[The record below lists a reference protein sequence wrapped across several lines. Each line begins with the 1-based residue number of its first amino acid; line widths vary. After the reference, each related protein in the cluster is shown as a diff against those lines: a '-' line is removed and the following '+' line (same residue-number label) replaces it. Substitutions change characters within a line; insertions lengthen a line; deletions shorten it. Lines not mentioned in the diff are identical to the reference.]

1 MSAYEN
7 LQMFYK
13 LHPTPKGEIR
23 DPWALGKY
31 LERKY
36 GNHTQQEYATALE
49 DKKFSTEWNP
59 VGTAAQEK
67 KEKAAAKKAEEKA
80 AAAKEKKVA
89 AGRKGGQK
97 TAAGRAAGTIG
108 TQARMR
114 GEGFDKPKVEKSL
127 DESMEILNLLK
138 AKMEKEKPKI
148 KEDDKDEHED
158 KEPIKD
164 PFAVATW
171 RAEREGHDLSTD
183 EGKERRKEII
193 EDIKEEGNI
202 VEEKDEK
209 DEDVKKATP
218 LQKISPG
225 LAGLMAAAAGW
236 AMSDDIVRSG
246 GGSPRGEMTPHQLR
260 EWERTVRRTMR
271 KKDISLD
278 KSSWEKLQKDYYDDS
293 DLYFRKVPVQNAVD
307 ISKDHAPVPPRQ
319 GLQWDELKKKW
330 VSPDHLGRSAS
341 ELQGK
346 KRIRG
351 SGTGVHEHSLHVGG
365 TGGKGVGSG
374 VAGRRFRGVADSGV
388 QSPHESKHV
397 SGYKRRLSGGQ
408 TGITARTSAARRAM
422 AHTARTH
429 AARRA
434 MAKKTHRQDRAG
446 KVAPTRMTG
455 QMKPLAEARGPTIK
469 Q

>member
-1 MSAYEN
+1 MSAYEE

-13 LHPTPKGEIR
+13 AHPTPMGEIK

-36 GNHTQQEYATALE
+36 GNHTQAEYARALE
-49 DKKFSTEWNP
+49 DKKFSGEWNP
-59 VGTAAQEK
+59 VGAEAREK
-67 KEKAAAKKAEEKA
+67 KEKAKAAKE
-80 AAAKEKKVA
+80 AAAKEKKVS

-97 TAAGRAAGTIG
+97 TAAARAAGTG
-108 TQARMR
+108 GRQARM
-114 GEGFDKPKVEKSL
+114 KLSL
-127 DESMEILNLLK
+127 DESLALLNLLK
-138 AKMEKEKPKI
+138 GDKI
-148 KEDDKDEHED
+148 KEDNKDEHED

-171 RAEREGHDLSTD
+171 RTEREGHDLSTD
-183 EGKERRKEII
+183 EGKERRKEIVD
-193 EDIKEEGNI
+193 DIKEEGNV
-202 VEEKDEK
+202 VEDK
-209 DEDVKKATP
+209 DVKKSTS

-246 GGSPRGEMTPHQLR
+246 GGSPRGEMTPQQVR
-260 EWERTVRRTMR
+260 EWERTLRRTMR
-271 KKDISLD
+271 KNNTSLD
-278 KSSWEKLQKDYYDDS
+278 KSSWEKLQKTYYDDS
-293 DLYFRKVPVQNAVD
+293 DLYFRRVPVQNAVV

-365 TGGKGVGSG
+365 AGGKGVGSG
-374 VAGRRFRGVADSGV
+374 VAGRRFRSVGDSGV

-397 SGYKRRLSGGQ
+397 SGYNRRTSGGGQ
-408 TGITARTSAARRAM
+408 LPRKHRAGSTAATASARRAM
-422 AHTARTH
+422 ANRSRSQARAVPKST
-429 AARRA
+429 
-434 MAKKTHRQDRAG
+434 
-446 KVAPTRMTG
+446 VTRMAA
-455 QMKPLAEARGPTIK
+455 QMKPMPEARGPKVKT
-469 Q
+469 